1 MTLRSSPRRA
11 SGSVSLALRVRIWV
25 GCLTGAAIATAGLI
39 WVVWTMA
46 PFDGSVDPLLLAVFP
61 WAVGG
66 VGILSGV
73 ALALWLDH
81 NIVGRLRGLAH
92 ALESEQ
98 VEDLRTAGRWGEI
111 SELTEGAQ
119 RLLARVEHSGRETR
133 EARAERERIAGVLE
147 GVLATLG
154 RWAIESDEPLPPAEG
169 PLAPLA
175 EPFGLRAGRARDRSE
190 HARDAVLGVR
200 DGVGRGLEDAR
211 ETESHAERAFL
222 EATALLATVRELQ
235 RLRGELEGALSAI
248 AGRDE
253 QPRREAIERHRAAA
267 AAVIQELVT
276 ASTESVERLA
286 AGLTHVQEIADQ
298 VHTLANRA
306 TLVALDAALAG
317 QRGVTPPEARAAS
330 LRALAAEVQAVTART
345 GELSRMVDREVAAA
359 SERMRGLR
367 DRVAEHFERE
377 SRTATPGPEA
387 RAAGGPGFE
396 LAGRL
401 LERLRETVQDAME
414 KGEGLSAAGERA
426 STAAR
431 RLARRL
437 EDEIPAIESLID
449 QLAGISVPAPS
460 AAPGRPGALRLL
472 RAEDLAVDEPPAT
485 GAEEIS

>member
-1 MTLRSSPRRA
+1 
-11 SGSVSLALRVRIWV
+11 
-25 GCLTGAAIATAGLI
+25 
-39 WVVWTMA
+39 
-46 PFDGSVDPLLLAVFP
+46 
-61 WAVGG
+61 VGG

-81 NIVGRLRGLAH
+81 NIVGLLRGLAR

-98 VEDLRTAGRWGEI
+98 VEELGASARWGEL
-111 SELTEGAQ
+111 SGLTEGAQ
-119 RLLARVEHSGRETR
+119 RLLARIERSGRETR
-133 EARAERERIAGVLE
+133 EARAERERIEGVLE
-147 GVLATLG
+147 GVMAALG
-154 RWAIESDEPLPPAEG
+154 RWAVEGDEPLPPAEG
-169 PLAPLA
+169 PLAQLA

-190 HARDAVLGVR
+190 RARDAVLGVR
-200 DGVGRGLEDAR
+200 VGVGRGLEDAR
-211 ETESHAERAFL
+211 ETESQAERAFL

-235 RLRGELEGALSAI
+235 RLRGELEGALGAL

-267 AAVIQELVT
+267 AAVIEELVT

-286 AGLTHVQEIADQ
+286 SGLAHVQEIADQ
-298 VHTLANRA
+298 VHTLSNRA

-317 QRGVTPPEARAAS
+317 PRGVTPPEARAAS

-345 GELSRMVDREVAAA
+345 GDLSRMVDREVAAA
-359 SERMRGLR
+359 SDRMRGLR
-367 DRVAEHFERE
+367 ERVAEHFERE
-377 SRTATPGPEA
+377 SRAATPEA
-387 RAAGGPGFE
+387 ETRVAGGDGFE

-401 LERLRETVQDAME
+401 LERVRETVQEAME

-431 RLARRL
+431 RLVRRL

-449 QLAGISVPAPS
+449 QLAGVALPAMS
-460 AAPGRPGALRLL
+460 GAPGRPGALRLL
-472 RAEDLAVDEPPAT
+472 RAEDLAGEEPPPT